1 MRGVF
6 EHLRSATHADDD
18 RVVDREE
25 HVLEQHVLD
34 LPKAARALQVQLRNL
49 DAKLRDALEQ
59 RLVAAAATSAAAV
72 ARRGC
77 CQSRRPTALGVA
89 PRACTILHDD
99 VQAEVHRVADPVVE
113 YCAYL
118 AVPPVL
124 LRVALDVD
132 QNLPFAPLEEEL
144 AELLRAARNIDDELP
159 NQQEKPVKLLRVAL
173 NVERDPTQQ
182 EELVELLRVA
192 LGLERE
198 EHPDGNVPP
207 VELADLFAPPSK
219 KSAPNTQTWSYLQ
232 QTSSPSSRAP
242 PLK

>member
-6 EHLRSATHADDD
+6 VHLRSATHADD
-18 RVVDREE
+18 RVVGREE

-34 LPKAARALQVQLRNL
+34 LPEAARALQVQLRSL
-49 DAKLRDALEQ
+49 DAKLRHPLEQ
-59 RLVAAAATSAAAV
+59 RPVAAATSAAAV
-72 ARRGC
+72 ARRGR
-77 CQSRRPTALGVA
+77 CQSRRPTALGA
-89 PRACTILHDD
+89 ASRAATILHED

-113 YCAYL
+113 HCAYL

-144 AELLRAARNIDDELP
+144 VELLRAARNIDDELP

-192 LGLERE
+192 LGVERE